1 MTYDLHPFI
10 TSFSNT
16 GVFNV
21 LPAQMISK
29 KRKSQNKDKYGVSSW
44 EKQCMD
50 SLETIARIQYNENRK
65 LLENYKLLN
74 GEFIP
79 QDYIECEDCDDLKDP
94 LKELIKDGALP
105 KFIRHYDIM
114 SMPVNKMVNE
124 TDEIPSTISVVGKG
138 DPIQSEKEEQ
148 RTRLLQQYMYESID
162 LKLNSYL
169 QEEGINPYQEFE
181 DPEQQQQFQQE
192 VSQRKQSMTPTEV
205 MEYMQ
210 YGYRHLAELWGEYEL
225 EDQRERYK
233 LRKLTRE
240 EYKDYLTAGRRFRHL
255 RVANGNL
262 IPETWNPIN
271 VFYQKS
277 PDVEYVQDGDY
288 AGRIYV
294 ASIPFAIDRYGSS
307 MHEDQIASLE
317 RSYQNPNDPF
327 RDQKDWLG
335 NKVNYL
341 STLGVPYNTV
351 LASKDPTLN
360 MVAREFGQV
369 PVMGNFLHEIYG
381 SSGYMSDFRATNM
394 CIITESYWKS
404 QRKIGRLRWIN
415 PETGLDEIILVDED
429 FIIPSY
435 IKEVKTVFDKDPD
448 INTISWTW
456 VNELWEGVKINVY
469 NQNAVNTGIYLNVR
483 PCEFQVKHSS
493 FYNSLKIP
501 VGGQVA
507 NSKNAT
513 GKSFVDMLKPLQFVH
528 NVLMNKAMKML
539 EVSILPFLALNVNMM
554 PNQKDWGGD
563 ESQNKIEKVLLAAQD
578 MGVLPTDN
586 SPSNVQSGATTKFAE
601 VVDIDLTSRIIQMF
615 NAANNVRML
624 ALQQVGITPERLG
637 DVQGVDT
644 VTGLNTSVSK
654 SYSATAHWY
663 TDFMECE
670 KDILKMQLDIAQ
682 WLQSQGEDISA
693 SYVKS
698 DFSQA
703 WLRFNHENFNLYDLH
718 IYMSNSQKDIKT
730 LEDYKRLAIE
740 MNTVDLP
747 MSSRMEMLDMVSPE
761 RIKKIIKQAEKLANE
776 RVERLNQLKEQE
788 LQMQDEQ
795 EKARLAQERE
805 MELLKM
811 ENDLKEAYIR
821 AFGHS
826 KRAGEDLDSSGVPDM
841 LEYEKFQ
848 AEADMNFER
857 LNMDKSRFEL
867 EKQKERQRVVEK
879 QQELIL
885 KKRDQDIKEKQIKQT
900 AKNVKVMDKG
910 KYQGKL

>member
-21 LPAQMISK
+21 LPAQMVSK
-29 KRKSQNKDKYGVSSW
+29 KKKSQNKDKYGVSSW

-65 LLENYKLLN
+65 LLENYKLVN

-79 QDYIECEDCDDLKDP
+79 QDYIDCEDCDEYKDP
-94 LKELIKDGALP
+94 LKELVKEGSLP
-105 KFIRHYDIM
+105 KFIKHYDIIG
-114 SMPVNKMVNE
+114 MPVNKMVNE
-124 TDEIPSTISVVGKG
+124 IDEIPSTISVVGKG

-169 QEEGINPYQEFE
+169 QEEGIDPYQQF
-181 DPEQQQQFQQE
+181 DDEQQQAQFQQE
-192 VSQRKQSMTPTEV
+192 ITQRKKSMTPDEV

-225 EDQRERYK
+225 EDQKERFS

-240 EYKDYLTAGRRFRHL
+240 EFKDLLTSGRRFRHL
-255 RVANGNL
+255 RISDGVFK
-262 IPETWNPIN
+262 PETWNPIN

-288 AGRIYV
+288 VGRIFV
-294 ASIPFAIDRYGSS
+294 SSIPAAIDRYGKYMS
-307 MHEDQIASLE
+307 EDQISSME

-381 SSGYMSDFRATNM
+381 SSGYLSDFRATNM
-394 CIITESYWKS
+394 CIVTEAYWKS
-404 QRKIGRLRWIN
+404 QRKIGRLCWIN
-415 PETGLDEIILVDED
+415 PETGLEEIVLVDED

-435 IKEVKTVFDKDPD
+435 IKEVKASFVNDPEID
-448 INTISWTW
+448 TISWTW
-456 VNELWEGVKINVY
+456 INEVWQGIKLNVY
-469 NQNAVNTGIYLNVR
+469 NQNAVNTGIYLNVS
-483 PCEFQVKHSS
+483 PYEYQVKHSS
-493 FYNSLKIP
+493 FYSSLKLP
-501 VGGQVA
+501 VGGQII

-513 GKSFVDMLKPLQFVH
+513 GKSFVDMQKPLQFVH
-528 NVLMNKAMKML
+528 NVLMNKGMKML

-563 ESQNKIEKVLLAAQD
+563 ESQNKIEKVLLAAQEV
-578 MGVLPTDN
+578 GVLPTDN
-586 SPSNVQSGATTKFAE
+586 SPSNVQAGATTKFAE
-601 VVDIDLTSRIIQMF
+601 VVDIDLTARVIQMF
-615 NAANNVRML
+615 NAANNIRML
-624 ALQQVGITPERLG
+624 ALQQVGITPERMG
-637 DVQGVDT
+637 DVQGIDT
-644 VTGLNTSVSK
+644 ATGINTSVSR
-654 SYSATAHWY
+654 SYNATAHWF

-682 WLQSQGEDISA
+682 WLQSKEEDISA

-718 IYMSNSQKDIKT
+718 VYISNSQKEIKV
-730 LEDYKRLAIE
+730 LEDYKRLALE

-747 MSSRMEMLDMVSPE
+747 MSSRMEMLNMVSPE
-761 RIKKIIKQAEKLANE
+761 RIKKIIKQAENLANE
-776 RVERLNQLKEQE
+776 RTERLNQLKEQE

-805 MELLKM
+805 IELLKM

-826 KRAGEDLDSSGVPDM
+826 RRAGDDMDSSGVPDM
-841 LEYEKFQ
+841 LEYEKFEAK
-848 AEADMNFER
+848 AEMDYERMNLDR
-857 LNMDKSRFEL
+857 NRFEH
-867 EKQKERQRVVEK
+867 EKQKERQRTIEK

-910 KYQGKL
+910 KYSG